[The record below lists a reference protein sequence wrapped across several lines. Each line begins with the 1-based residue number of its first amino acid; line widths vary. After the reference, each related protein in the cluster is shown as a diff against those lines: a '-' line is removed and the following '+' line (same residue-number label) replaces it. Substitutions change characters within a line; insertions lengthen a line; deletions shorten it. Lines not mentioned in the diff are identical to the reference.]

1 MHLSLGCIES
11 FLKFVFAERQLNV
24 LKQLGV
30 SVLKISNSQI
40 VKLNGVKWVHIR
52 SFSGLYFLAF
62 GLNTERYSLFL
73 RIQSGSGIMRTRKTP
88 NMDTFYA
95 MLSSQE
101 KNCDGG
107 KSLQSSMLFRKSL
120 ILSRKLHSIVD
131 FEIEIFLRDVFWL
144 LPANFSTTP

>member
-1 MHLSLGCIES
+1 MHLSLGCIER
-11 FLKFVFAERQLNV
+11 FLKFVFAEKQLNV

-40 VKLNGVKWVHIR
+40 VKLNGVKWVRIR
-52 SFSGLYFLAF
+52 SFSGLYFPAF

-95 MLSSQE
+95 MISSLE

-120 ILSRKLHSIVD
+120 ILFRKITLYCGFWD
-131 FEIEIFLRDVFWL
+131 WNFLKECFLAVASQL
-144 LPANFSTTP
+144 

>member
-24 LKQLGV
+24 LKQPGV

-40 VKLNGVKWVHIR
+40 VKLNGVKWVRIR
-52 SFSGLYFLAF
+52 SFSGLYFPAF

-95 MLSSQE
+95 MISSLE

-120 ILSRKLHSIVD
+120 ILFRKITLYCGFWD
-131 FEIEIFLRDVFWL
+131 WNFLEECFLAVASQL
-144 LPANFSTTP
+144 